1 LVSETEAPAP
11 LRPIRNGR
19 VSETE
24 APAPFPLLPDID
36 FAHNEVPNL
45 HELYAELRPHGRVVC
60 VRYHDRPTWLING
73 FDEVRRALADEV
85 HFQSA
90 ATYMIHGE
98 PSMGRTLQTM
108 SGREHSVNRGLVSG
122 AFFPKVVRS
131 YVESLIEP
139 IANELLDAI
148 EGVDEL
154 DFIPAFSRPFPF
166 RVITRLFGIPVTDE
180 PRLLHWALKLIDYP
194 WDPEGAVRARHDF
207 ADYLKPHLDERRRTP
222 GTDLLSRLATAEFEG
237 HRLSDE
243 EIYSFA
249 RMIYPAG
256 SDTAYKNG
264 GSLLYAILSDP
275 DLRAR
280 ASAGDA
286 ERRSLVQEGLR
297 WEPPVANLPR
307 ICSADV
313 ELGGTAIRAGEWTLF
328 SISAANS
335 DPTVFDE
342 PRRFNPDRN
351 HDILSFG
358 QGAHFCLGA
367 HLARAELETAIRV
380 IFERFPRMRLVPD
393 RRVEIIGGVLRG
405 PRELWVRP
413 AG

>member
-1 LVSETEAPAP
+1 MGVPAP
-11 LRPIRNGR
+11 LL
-19 VSETE
+19 
-24 APAPFPLLPDID
+24 PAID
-36 FAHNEVPNL
+36 FAHHEVPNL
-45 HELYAELRPHGRVVC
+45 HELYAELRPHGSVVP

-73 FDEVRRALADEV
+73 YDEVRRAFADEV

-90 ATYMIHGE
+90 ATYLIHGE

-122 AFFPKVVRS
+122 SFFPKVVRG
-131 YVESLIEP
+131 YIESLIEP
-139 IANELLDAI
+139 IAHELLDAL
-148 EGVDEL
+148 GDADEL
-154 DFIPAFSRPFPF
+154 DLIPAFTRPFPF

-194 WDPEGAVRARHDF
+194 WDPSGAVQARHDF
-207 ADYLKPHLDERRRTP
+207 AAYLQPFLDERRRTP

-264 GSLLYAILSDP
+264 GSLLSAILADP
-275 DLRAR
+275 ELRAR
-280 ASAGDA
+280 ARAGDA
-286 ERRSLVQEGLR
+286 ERRALVHEGLR

-313 ELGGTAIRAGEWTLF
+313 QLGETHIRAGEWTLF

-335 DPTVFDE
+335 DPRVFNE
-342 PRRFNPDRN
+342 PRRFDPARN
-351 HDILSFG
+351 HEILSFG

-367 HLARAELETAIRV
+367 HLARTELETALRV
-380 IFERFPRMRLVPD
+380 IFERFPDMCLVTGKP
-393 RRVEIIGGVLRG
+393 VEIVGGVLRG